1 MQSAVYTAGGA
12 QPQRQCR
19 GGEEVMGKRVPLWI
33 PESLGSDLIGCWL
46 PLWLWQPS
54 YLWQN
59 LFKTLGSL
67 GLARSLQVGRVT
79 PSARDSTSD
88 KERFLMRECVGSHL
102 SEYLPDLAPGGQ
114 ATFCPCQQALS
125 IWPEPTSSHYC
136 KLSVSSWVAVPPG
149 LLWTVAASLQHKF
162 YFAPDCELLPRT
174 TLHPTYMLK
183 VISFF
188 KYKVYS
194 TPNRGEDPK
203 VQSLVQIQAWLQWI
217 QQRLDIH
224 RADNITCV
232 SLSIRAC
239 VHLWLSTHLLG
250 TKFISSNI
258 MSGHSSPTFSTFLKD
273 KKTKN

>member
-1 MQSAVYTAGGA
+1 MHNHSGNAGGE
-12 QPQRQCR
+12 RKSW
-19 GGEEVMGKRVPLWI
+19 GKGFLYGFLSHWGVIWLDAGCPCD
-33 PESLGSDLIGCWL
+33 SGSHLICGRI
-46 PLWLWQPS
+46 
-54 YLWQN
+54 YLRPW
-59 LFKTLGSL
+59 SL